1 MNVYIRLAEHVK
13 KRRHTNFHSGSS
25 VDVFSTSA
33 KTSKRRLLDVTLPSG
48 KLQCSIQTIHRFK
61 LLQRFQKIL

>member
-13 KRRHTNFHSGSS
+13 KRRYNFHSGSS

-33 KTSKRRLLDVTLPSG
+33 KTSRRLLDVTLPSG
-48 KLQCSIQTIHRFK
+48 RAFIGPFYDRMT
-61 LLQRFQKIL
+61 LLATEMPSKV